1 MFRQILIM
9 AMIFMP
15 LKSYADAYEE
25 GKISDLQIEGANLI
39 MVWLDG
45 PNDSADCSAREKYK
59 DTHRNKSQNYFFGC
73 SLSRVCSTLSVRLT
87 VALII

>member
-39 MVWLDG
+39 MVWLDKKIQRH
-45 PNDSADCSAREKYK
+45 PS
-59 DTHRNKSQNYFFGC
+59 
-73 SLSRVCSTLSVRLT
+73 
-87 VALII
+87 